1 MKISLLLLRF
11 TNLWMSIIYCVQN
24 AFSKGKLSISH
35 KIWYTQFWK
44 FRAPALLVL
53 ENLSLVLFIF
63 NYVYGTDIVDF
74 WWPPEANNGSNWRN
88 QRFQNACSSVFFVE
102 DVFTYGVDFQG
113 RGVACSATLG
123 IIIICDIPQY
133 VITLQAVP
141 CCFHDS
147 IFHILF

>member
-1 MKISLLLLRF
+1 MVYS
-11 TNLWMSIIYCVQN
+11 
-24 AFSKGKLSISH
+24 
-35 KIWYTQFWK
+35 
-44 FRAPALLVL
+44 VL
-53 ENLSLVLFIF
+53 EILSSSIACVRKLIF
-63 NYVYGTDIVDF
+63 STFHFQLRIWTDIVDF

-147 IFHILF
+147 IFHILFWMSLLEILQFIYVSYLISSWKTFGLYE